1 MEVCMA
7 EGPDIDEVIDIEGD
21 VSVATE
27 KKVKKPKMY
36 KVLIYNDDYTT
47 MEFVVEILISIFN
60 KPRAEATGIMLDVH
74 KKGRGICGVYT
85 YDIAVTKVNQV
96 HKFARVYEY
105 PLKSDI
111 EEE

>member
-1 MEVCMA
+1 MEVYMTDA
-7 EGPDIDEVIDIEGD
+7 ADIDEVIDVEGD
-21 VSVATE
+21 VSLATE
-27 KKVKKPKMY
+27 KKVKKPKKY

-47 MEFVVEILISIFN
+47 MEFVVEILVSIFN
-60 KPRAEATGIMLDVH
+60 KPRTEATRVMLDVH
-74 KKGRGICGVYT
+74 KKGKGICGVYT

-96 HKFARVYEY
+96 HKFAKLYEY